1 LSHISCC
8 KRERHHGPGIRPC
21 EPPANRT
28 RPAQI
33 AELKATGC
41 AKMFPEKASGA
52 RGDRAELARVIKR
65 LQPGTCRFSHV
76 ATPLPNFPLLLT
88 HGRNLK
94 ATSAGTSGSSNGF
107 GRRAI
112 MGLVRLIAPFVV
124 ICFATGAL
132 FAQTPALD
140 SAVQRKVDLT
150 VAQKQILYQ
159 SIGNIQKN
167 DAAPTGFTATVGADI
182 PSGIALVPVPETIA
196 EIIPQTKGLET
207 AMVEGQ
213 VLLVEPQGKTIVA
226 VIALE
231 L

>member
-1 LSHISCC
+1 M
-8 KRERHHGPGIRPC
+8 RGPNVGTGTSSPHAR
-21 EPPANRT
+21 AR
-28 RPAQI
+28 AS
-33 AELKATGC
+33 AT
-41 AKMFPEKASGA
+41 
-52 RGDRAELARVIKR
+52 
-65 LQPGTCRFSHV
+65 HV
-76 ATPLPNFPLLLT
+76 ATSLPNFPFVLT
-88 HGRNLK
+88 HGRNLE
-94 ATSAGTSGSSNGF
+94 AASAGASGSSTGF

-112 MGLVRLIAPFVV
+112 MGVIRLIAFFVV

-140 SAVQRKVDLT
+140 SMVQRKVDLT

-159 SIGNIQKN
+159 SISNIQKN
-167 DAAPTGFTATVGADI
+167 NAAPAGFTANVGAEM
-182 PSGIALVPVPETIA
+182 PSGIALVPVPEIIA
-196 EIIPQTKGLET
+196 EIIPLTKGLET

>member
-1 LSHISCC
+1 LLCD
-8 KRERHHGPGIRPC
+8 G
-21 EPPANRT
+21 
-28 RPAQI
+28 
-33 AELKATGC
+33 
-41 AKMFPEKASGA
+41 
-52 RGDRAELARVIKR
+52 RV
-65 LQPGTCRFSHV
+65 
-76 ATPLPNFPLLLT
+76 
-88 HGRNLK
+88 
-94 ATSAGTSGSSNGF
+94 
-107 GRRAI
+107 
-112 MGLVRLIAPFVV
+112 VR
-124 ICFATGAL
+124 
-132 FAQTPALD
+132 LD

-167 DAAPTGFTATVGADI
+167 NAAPTGFTATVGADI